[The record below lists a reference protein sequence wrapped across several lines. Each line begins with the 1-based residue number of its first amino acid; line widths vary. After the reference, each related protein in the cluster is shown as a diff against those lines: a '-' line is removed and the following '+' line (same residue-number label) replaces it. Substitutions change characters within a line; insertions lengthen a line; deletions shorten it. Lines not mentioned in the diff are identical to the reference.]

1 MKYDFDRIIDRKN
14 SDSSKWNVKQVFGGD
29 DVIPMWVA
37 DMDFPISK
45 AITAALRERIDHEL
59 YGYAYVRPSL
69 IDAIVVRMQRKYGW
83 KIEPEW
89 IVFTPGVVPALNAAI
104 RAFTHPGDE
113 VLIHD
118 PVYHPFWSA
127 IEQSGCCIAS
137 SPLRLVDGHYET
149 DLDDLERK
157 FGPKVGMRPGV
168 SRVRM
173 MVLCNPHNPV
183 GRVWTS
189 DELIGMGNV
198 MLKHEAVMVSDEV
211 HCEILFKGQH
221 HVPFASISEEFAQNC
236 VVCQGGTKTFNLAA
250 LGASTIIIP
259 NKKLRAAFN
268 AARAGILPQPSVL
281 SLVALE
287 AGYRDGDEWLHQVL
301 DYLQGNLEFLVTYV
315 EERIPQ
321 IRVIKPEGT
330 YLVWLDCRGLGMDNL
345 TLRAFFRE
353 KAKVGFDDGYIFGT
367 AGSGFQRMNI
377 ACPRAILTE
386 ALKRIEGAVRQS
398 NGQQ

>member
-1 MKYDFDRIIDRKN
+1 MKYDFDRIIDRRN
-14 SDSSKWNVKQVFGGD
+14 SDSSKWNVKRIFGSE

-45 AITAALRERIDHEL
+45 AITAALRERVDHEV
-59 YGYAYVRPSL
+59 YGYAEVRPSL
-69 IDAIVVRMQRKYGW
+69 IEAVVTRMKKKYNW
-83 KIEPEW
+83 RIEPEW
-89 IVFTPGVVPALNAAI
+89 IVFTPGVIPALNAAI

-118 PVYHPFWSA
+118 PVYHPFWSS

-137 SPLRLVDGHYET
+137 SPLRFAGGRYAP
-149 DLDDLERK
+149 DLDDMEEK
-157 FGPKVGMRPGV
+157 FGPKEGMRRGV

-183 GRVWTS
+183 GRVWTRE
-189 DELIGMGNV
+189 ELIGMGNV
-198 MLKHEAVMVSDEV
+198 MLKHDAVVVSDEI
-211 HCEILFKGQH
+211 HCELLFKGIAH
-221 HVPFASISEEFAQNC
+221 TPFASISEEFAQNC

-259 NKKLRAAFN
+259 NKRLRAAFN

-301 DYLQGNLEFLVTYV
+301 DYLQGNLDFLMKYID
-315 EERIPQ
+315 ERIPQ
-321 IRVIKPEGT
+321 IKVIKPEGT
-330 YLVWLDCRGLGMDNL
+330 YLAWLDCRGLGLENL
-345 TLRAFFRE
+345 ALREFFRE
-353 KAKVGFDDGYIFGT
+353 KAKVGFDDGYIFGP
-367 AGSGFQRMNI
+367 AGAGFQRMNI
-377 ACPRAILTE
+377 ACPRAILEE
-386 ALKRIEGAVRQS
+386 ALGRIEAAV
-398 NGQQ
+398 GEAAHG